1 MYTRFFNFSPAQ
13 CQISWNRDV
22 NLQNQSKSHEFPQ
35 PFRNFCRRWRLL
47 NSLKLR
53 EGITHEGDSLERAGA
68 SHAQEMDGQNFVNGG
83 VRPQSMASFIQLSF
97 LKSLILTPLEVAMG
111 WYASQQE
118 IILLSREGDQRNA
131 DLETVGPL
139 KPANAEEIVQP
150 ADLFP
155 GKDRCFPNGFPNG
168 FPCIDISQVRVMVA
182 LSSLRQPVK
191 CKVFAEVG
199 RIPHEIP
206 WRMATLCEG
215 CQWDIPYLW
224 AF

>member
-68 SHAQEMDGQNFVNGG
+68 SHAQEMDGQNFVNGEI
-83 VRPQSMASFIQLSF
+83 RPQSMASFIQLSC

-111 WYASQQE
+111 
-118 IILLSREGDQRNA
+118 
-131 DLETVGPL
+131 
-139 KPANAEEIVQP
+139 
-150 ADLFP
+150 
-155 GKDRCFPNGFPNG
+155 
-168 FPCIDISQVRVMVA
+168 
-182 LSSLRQPVK
+182 
-191 CKVFAEVG
+191 
-199 RIPHEIP
+199 
-206 WRMATLCEG
+206 
-215 CQWDIPYLW
+215 
-224 AF
+224 